1 MEGDRAKQ
9 LIAKNGLDSMQSI
22 AILKC
27 YIKKYTDQA
36 LSDNT
41 RRAYRT
47 DLAHFEAFGGV
58 IPSTPEAVASYLVFH
73 AESLSIATLTR
84 RLAAIAKAHSLQ
96 GLPSPT
102 SSELVK
108 LTFRGIRRQHGKPQ
122 NRAAAL
128 TKEDLI
134 VTLAAIPDDL
144 RGCRDKALLLIGF
157 CAALRRSELCR
168 IKAEDL
174 DWTREGIILTLP
186 RSKTDQMGEG
196 RQIGI
201 PYGRG
206 RICPV
211 ATLREWLTRS
221 GIVGGYIFRA
231 IGNGEVEEGHLCD
244 RSIAQIIKAR
254 AAKAG
259 LDPARFSGHSL
270 RAGLATSAAAAGIA
284 SHQIRAQTGHKSD
297 AMLSRYIRE
306 GSLFTG
312 NAAALF

>member
-1 MEGDRAKQ
+1 MTDDRPIQ
-9 LIAKNGLDSMQSI
+9 LIAKDGLDSMQSI
-22 AILKC
+22 ATLM
-27 YIKKYTDQA
+27 YHIKKYADQA
-36 LSDNT
+36 ISENT

-47 DLAHFEAFGGV
+47 DLAHFEAWGGE
-58 IPSTPEAVASYLVFH
+58 IPSTPEMIASYLVCH

-96 GLPSPT
+96 GLPSPA

-122 NRAAAL
+122 SRVAAL

-134 VTLAAIPDDL
+134 VTLASIPDDL

-168 IKAEDL
+168 VKAEDL
-174 DWTREGIILTLP
+174 GWTREGIILTLP
-186 RSKTDQMGEG
+186 RSKTDQTGEG

-211 ATLREWLTRS
+211 LMLRDWLTRS
-221 GIVGGYIFRA
+221 GIAQGYIFRA
-231 IGNGEVEEGHLCD
+231 IGNGSVEEGHLCD

-254 AAKAG
+254 AAKSG

-284 SHQIRAQTGHKSD
+284 AHQIRAQTGHKSD